1 MTLLEAL
8 QLIGYSLGAMLPL
21 WMGYLLFK
29 QRLGVVAIQRLL
41 LGLGVCMIG
50 WHAGNLVVTL
60 RSLFALDAAHWGTVL
75 RVANTVAVISITVCY
90 SLLLHVHIHLWAG
103 SQSRELTRIERIRI
117 YLSYIPC
124 AFLLLVL
131 PRLWTGPYQP
141 MISKLSLFVLPF
153 ALWVVYALAVV
164 AITEL
169 LVARRATSQSERRIL
184 RTLAASF
191 IVIACLILA
200 SLGLGLGK
208 GTIAGQYLQTIANL
222 GSLLPSALLAY
233 YIYRYR
239 YLELI
244 IKESLIVATFAAVVL
259 AVYLY
264 GIRRLAD
271 WTSARY
277 GLRAGV
283 VEAILILA
291 LTLLA
296 APLRRWL
303 ERSFRSLFERE
314 TALYRDVVSR
324 ISASAGQYRSL
335 AELLGAI
342 ESQTA
347 NALSLRRVD
356 IALLPDTENDQGK
369 EPSPVERLLRASM
382 MDGVK
387 IFENDERLSA
397 LGYSVAY
404 ALSREDH
411 NLGLLLVEASPHA
424 LTPDVRAVLDVL
436 AGQIAVAIEDYRLM
450 QENVRLERKVAEG
463 ERLAALGQMAATVAH
478 EVKNPLSAIKSI
490 AQVMSE
496 DEDLK
501 RQHARDLS
509 LIVGETD
516 RLSKSVTQL
525 LSFASKQ
532 PPSAPPSEAA
542 ELVRSV
548 AALFRADAEERQIVL
563 QYRIG
568 GNMALNG
575 VQTAAIRD
583 SLSNLVLNALQAT
596 PSGGGIV
603 IESSVTDQLIIFSV
617 SDTGAGVLAEM
628 RARIWEPFFTTRQ
641 RGTGL
646 GLAIVRK
653 RMEEAGG
660 SARLA
665 PATNGGGARFEL
677 RLPVAQVANLRERP
691 TAS

>member
-153 ALWVVYALAVV
+153 ALWVVYTLAVV

-335 AELLGAI
+335 AELLGEI

-356 IALLPDTENDQGK
+356 IALLPDTENNKGQ

-397 LGYSVAY
+397 LGYSVVY

-424 LTPDVRAVLDVL
+424 LTPDVRAVL
-436 AGQIAVAIEDYRLM
+436 E
-450 QENVRLERKVAEG
+450 
-463 ERLAALGQMAATVAH
+463 
-478 EVKNPLSAIKSI
+478 
-490 AQVMSE
+490 
-496 DEDLK
+496 
-501 RQHARDLS
+501 
-509 LIVGETD
+509 ET
-516 RLSKSVTQL
+516 
-525 LSFASKQ
+525 
-532 PPSAPPSEAA
+532 
-542 ELVRSV
+542 
-548 AALFRADAEERQIVL
+548 
-563 QYRIG
+563 
-568 GNMALNG
+568 M
-575 VQTAAIRD
+575 
-583 SLSNLVLNALQAT
+583 
-596 PSGGGIV
+596 
-603 IESSVTDQLIIFSV
+603 
-617 SDTGAGVLAEM
+617 
-628 RARIWEPFFTTRQ
+628 
-641 RGTGL
+641 
-646 GLAIVRK
+646 
-653 RMEEAGG
+653 
-660 SARLA
+660 
-665 PATNGGGARFEL
+665 
-677 RLPVAQVANLRERP
+677 P
-691 TAS
+691 TE